1 MIRYALNCTAGH
13 GFDAWFASSD
23 ACDEQVA
30 SGHIGCPVC
39 GRTEVSKAIMAPQ
52 VSRQG
57 RGDAETGPDSGAEDG
72 AEQARRLAAALQAVR
87 EEVLGSADYVGGAFA
102 EEARRIHYG
111 EVEERG
117 IYGEATSA
125 DVHDLREEGITC
137 WPLPPAPED
146 HN

>member
-1 MIRYALNCTAGH
+1 MIRYALNCAAGH
-13 GFDAWFASSD
+13 RFDAWFASSD

-30 SGHIGCPVC
+30 ARRVGCPVC
-39 GRTEVSKAIMAPQ
+39 GHHDISKAIMAPR

-57 RGDAETGPDSGAEDG
+57 RSDAETGAEDG
-72 AEQARRLAAALQAVR
+72 ANQMRQLAAALQSVR
-87 EEVLGSADYVGGAFA
+87 EQVLDSADYVGGEFA

-117 IYGEATSA
+117 IYGETTPTE
-125 DVHDLREEGITC
+125 VHDLREEGIAC
-137 WPLPPAPED
+137 WPLPPARED

>member
-1 MIRYALNCTAGH
+1 MIRYALICTAGH
-13 GFDAWFASSD
+13 RFDAWFASSD

-30 SGHIGCPVC
+30 ARRVDCPVC
-39 GRTEVSKAIMAPQ
+39 GQTEVSKAIMAPR

-57 RGDAETGPDSGAEDG
+57 RSDVGPGAEDG
-72 AEQARRLAAALQAVR
+72 ADQLRQLASALQSVR
-87 EEVLGSADYVGGAFA
+87 EQVLESADYVGGEFA
-102 EEARRIHYG
+102 DEARRIHYG

-117 IYGEATSA
+117 IYGETTTAEA
-125 DVHDLREEGITC
+125 HDLREEGIVC